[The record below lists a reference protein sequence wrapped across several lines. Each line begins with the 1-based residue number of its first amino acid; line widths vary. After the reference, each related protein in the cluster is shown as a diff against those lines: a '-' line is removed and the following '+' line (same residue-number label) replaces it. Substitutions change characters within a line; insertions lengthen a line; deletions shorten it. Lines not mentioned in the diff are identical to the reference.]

1 MYAANGNADACLPSV
16 IQPSVIAAA
25 DMQQRFVDVSSVTS
39 TMWQA
44 SCPSDRIRFVV
55 LTEVNKEPDTC
66 RACYGR
72 LFLQAEVLKASPASL
87 VASSGLGECKECPK
101 SMGYDPNIKPI

>member
-25 DMQQRFVDVSSVTS
+25 DMQQRFVDVSSITS

-44 SCPSDRIRFVV
+44 SLPSDGIRFVV

-72 LFLQAEVLKASPASL
+72 LFFQDEVVKASPASL
-87 VASSGLGECKECPK
+87 VASSRPGNAKNVPSPWDMTL
-101 SMGYDPNIKPI
+101 I